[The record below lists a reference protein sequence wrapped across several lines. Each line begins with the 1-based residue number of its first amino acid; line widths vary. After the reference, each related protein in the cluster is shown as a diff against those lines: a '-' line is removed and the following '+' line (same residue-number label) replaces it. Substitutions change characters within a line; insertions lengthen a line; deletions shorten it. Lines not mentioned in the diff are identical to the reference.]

1 MAASLLSINLI
12 KQRLIEDSDLGNIHR
27 FRLKVVDVEPQHLEQ
42 PHIVCNISFR
52 AMGKEGKPK
61 SINGQMPFYAIG
73 CFVETV
79 AFGRY
84 TRIAGILD
92 GLRVNDDQGRPLRF
106 FFTCLRICSCK
117 VFISVSNTPAARH
130 CL

>member
-27 FRLKVVDVEPQHLEQ
+27 FRLKVVDVERQHLEQ

-61 SINGQMPFYAIG
+61 SINGQMPLL
-73 CFVETV
+73 CHWLLCRNSSLWTLHLHC
-79 AFGRY
+79 RY
-84 TRIAGILD
+84 
-92 GLRVNDDQGRPLRF
+92 
-106 FFTCLRICSCK
+106 S
-117 VFISVSNTPAARH
+117 
-130 CL
+130 